1 MFWRFV
7 GFARRYRWML
17 AFSLLLIFLS
27 RAFTLIMP
35 WVIGNLVD
43 EFQAFARS
51 QGAGGIL
58 PGVAATLTPSAGAAT
73 DPAHTTAHYLT
84 GLFLIIAAV
93 NVGQWLV
100 SYLQQMILLVVGNR
114 ILFDIRQKLFRHL
127 QRLSLTFYEQNPHG
141 WIMARILY
149 DVDAIQATLS
159 GSLIQAVSDSL
170 MVVVAVVILYFI
182 NWRLAIIASFSLPL
196 YVTNFLM
203 MRREIRRQAAE
214 QRDQFTQVY
223 SMLSEDIAG
232 IKVVKGFAREQ
243 WEARR
248 FVKEI
253 RGTIRL
259 NVRLGRLRTV
269 LSNNA
274 NLITGMSDLA
284 VLALG
289 SYQIL
294 FMRNADGSPLLSL
307 GQLIMFRGYLWMLF
321 QPIINIVTA
330 NDVLNNAMA
339 AVDRIFDTLD
349 TPPEIQDSKT
359 AVKLLEVTGRVE
371 LRHVDFSYEVTEPVL
386 RDINLVAEPG
396 QVIALVGPSGSGKT
410 TLVHLIPRF
419 YDPSNG
425 QILLDGVDLRD
436 LSMRALRAHIGMVMQ
451 EDFLFSGSLR
461 ENIKYGR
468 PAASDEEVVQ
478 AAIAAN
484 AHNFIMEFPDGYET
498 QVGERGD
505 RLSGGQRQRISIAR
519 AILRNPRILILDEAT
534 SNLDS
539 ESEALIQEALENLM
553 RNRTTFSIAHR
564 LSTVMNADQI
574 LVLDHGQIVERGT
587 HAELATAGGLY
598 AKLCEV
604 QFKRGQEKIEE
615 HEAKMREKEAV
626 EE

>member
-17 AFSLLLIFLS
+17 AFSLVLIFLS

-35 WVIGNLVD
+35 WVIGQLVNK
-43 EFQAFARS
+43 FQDFARS

-58 PGVAATLTPSAGAAT
+58 PGVPGTPTPGVAT

-84 GLFLIIAAV
+84 VLFLIIAAV

-182 NWRLAIIASFSLPL
+182 NWRLAIIASISLPM
-196 YVTNFLM
+196 YVANFLM

-284 VLALG
+284 VLGFG

-294 FMRNADGSPLLSL
+294 FMNNLNL

-349 TPPEIQDSKT
+349 TPAEIQESKS
-359 AVKLLEVTGRVE
+359 AVKLREVEGRVE

-419 YDPSNG
+419 YDPVNG

-436 LSMRALRAHIGMVMQ
+436 LSMRALRGHIGMVMQ

-468 PAASDEEVVQ
+468 AAASDEEVVQ

-615 HEAKMREKEAV
+615 HEAKMRDMEAV

>member
-1 MFWRFV
+1 MFWRFLT
-7 GFARRYRWML
+7 FARRYRWML
-17 AFSLLLIFLS
+17 LVSLLLVFLS
-27 RAFTLIMP
+27 RSFTLIMP
-35 WVIGNLVD
+35 WVIGQLVD
-43 EFQAFARS
+43 KFQAFARLQGLIGVAS
-51 QGAGGIL
+51 GAGGAL
-58 PGVAATLTPSAGAAT
+58 PPN
-73 DPAHTTAHYLT
+73 PALQQGRLETAHYLAL
-84 GLFLIIAAV
+84 LFAIIAGV
-93 NVGQWLV
+93 NISQWLV

-114 ILFDIRQKLFRHL
+114 ILFDVRQKLFRHL
-127 QRLSLTFYEQNPHG
+127 QRLSLRFYKQNPHG
-141 WIMARILY
+141 WIMARLLY

-159 GSLIQAVSDSL
+159 GNLVQVISDSM
-170 MVVVAVVILYFI
+170 MVLVAIVILYFI

-196 YVTNFLM
+196 YALNFM
-203 MRREIRRQAAE
+203 TMRRQIRREAAE
-214 QRDQFTQVY
+214 QRDQFSQVY

-253 RGTIRL
+253 RANIRL
-259 NVRLGRLRTV
+259 KVRLGRLRTI
-269 LSNNA
+269 LGNNA
-274 NLITGMSDLA
+274 NVITGLSDLM
-284 VLALG
+284 VLAFG
-289 SYQIL
+289 CYQIL
-294 FMRNADGSPLLSL
+294 FMNNLTL

-321 QPIINIVTA
+321 QPIISIVTA

-349 TPPEIQDSKT
+349 TPPEIQESKN
-359 AVKLLEVTGRVE
+359 AVKPKSVEGRVE
-371 LRHVDFSYEVTEPVL
+371 FRHVDFSYEPTEPVL

-396 QVIALVGPSGSGKT
+396 QVVALVGPSGSGKT
-410 TLVHLIPRF
+410 TMVHLIPRF
-419 YDPSNG
+419 YDPGNG
-425 QILLDGVDLRD
+425 QILLDGIDLRD
-436 LSMRALRAHIGMVMQ
+436 LSLRALRGHIGMVMQ

-468 PAASDEEVVQ
+468 PNASDEQVVQ

-484 AHNFIMEFPDGYET
+484 AHDFIMEFPDGYET

-534 SNLDS
+534 SDLDS
-539 ESEALIQEALENLM
+539 ESEALIQEALEKLM
-553 RNRTTFSIAHR
+553 KDRTTFSIAHR

-574 LVLDHGQIVERGT
+574 MVMDHGQIVERGT

-615 HEAKMREKEAV
+615 HEATLRDKEAV
-626 EE
+626 GE

>member
-1 MFWRFV
+1 MFWRFLA
-7 GFARRYRWML
+7 FARRYRWML
-17 AFSLLLIFLS
+17 IVSLLLVFVS
-27 RAFTLIMP
+27 RSFTLIMP
-35 WVIGNLVD
+35 WVIGRLVD
-43 EFQAFARS
+43 RFQAFAAL
-51 QGAGGIL
+51 QGLAGVTPGAGAGL
-58 PGVAATLTPSAGAAT
+58 PAN
-73 DPAHTTAHYLT
+73 PALDSGRLETAHYLAL
-84 GLFLIIAAV
+84 LFLVIAAIQ
-93 NVGQWLV
+93 VGQWLV
-100 SYLQQMILLVVGNR
+100 SYLQQMILMVVGNR
-114 ILFDIRQKLFRHL
+114 ILFDVRQKLFRHL
-127 QRLSLTFYEQNPHG
+127 QRLSLRFYEQNPHG
-141 WIMARILY
+141 WIMSRLLY

-159 GSLIQAVSDSL
+159 GNLVQVISDTIV
-170 MVVVAVVILYFI
+170 VVVAIVILYAI
-182 NWRLAIIASFSLPL
+182 NWRLALIASISLPL
-196 YVTNFLM
+196 YAINFMM

-214 QRDQFTQVY
+214 QRDQFSQVY

-232 IKVVKGFAREQ
+232 IKVVKVFAREQ

-253 RGTIRL
+253 RSTIRL
-259 NVRLGRLRTV
+259 NVRLGRLRTI
-269 LSNNA
+269 LGNNA
-274 NLITGMSDLA
+274 NLITGLSDLA
-284 VLALG
+284 VLAFG

-294 FMRNADGSPLLSL
+294 FMNNLTL

-349 TPPEIQDSKT
+349 TPPEIQESKQ
-359 AVKLLEVTGRVE
+359 AVKLRSVEGRVE
-371 LRHVDFSYEVTEPVL
+371 FRHVDFAYEPTEPVL
-386 RDINLVAEPG
+386 RDVNLVAEPG

-410 TLVHLIPRF
+410 TLVHLLPRF
-419 YDPSNG
+419 YDPANG
-425 QILLDGVDLRD
+425 QILLDGIDLRD
-436 LSMRALRAHIGMVMQ
+436 LSLRSLRGHIGMVMQ

-468 PAASDEEVVQ
+468 PHASDEEVVQ

-534 SNLDS
+534 SDLDS
-539 ESEALIQEALENLM
+539 ESEALIQEALEKLM
-553 RNRTTFSIAHR
+553 KNRTTFSIAHR

-574 LVLDHGQIVERGT
+574 LVLDHGQVVERGT

-615 HEAKMREKEAV
+615 HEAMMRDQEAAEK
-626 EE
+626 

>member
-1 MFWRFV
+1 MFWRFLA
-7 GFARRYRWML
+7 FARRYRWML
-17 AFSLLLIFLS
+17 VLALALVFVGRGLSLV
-27 RAFTLIMP
+27 MP
-35 WVIGNLVD
+35 WAIGRVVD
-43 EFQAFARS
+43 KFQAFAAIEGQAR
-51 QGAGGIL
+51 GAGL
-58 PGVAATLTPSAGAAT
+58 TAAPKAAL
-73 DPAHTTAHYLT
+73 DLEAARHATAHYLLL
-84 GLFLIIAAV
+84 LFAALAALHIS
-93 NVGQWLV
+93 QWLIG
-100 SYLQQMILLVVGNR
+100 YAQQMNLLIVGNR
-114 ILFDIRQKLFRHL
+114 ILFDVRQRLFRHL
-127 QRLSLTFYEQNPHG
+127 QRLSLRFYEQNPHG
-141 WIMARILY
+141 WIMARVLY

-159 GSLIQAVSDSL
+159 GNLVQIVSDTIL
-170 MVVVAVVILYFI
+170 VVVAVIILYII
-182 NWRLAIIASFSLPL
+182 NWRLAIIASLSLPL
-196 YVTNFLM
+196 YALNFLA
-203 MRREIRRQAAE
+203 MRQQIRRQAAE
-214 QRDQFTQVY
+214 QRDQFSQVY
-223 SMLSEDIAG
+223 SLLSEDIAG

-243 WEARR
+243 REARR

-259 NVRLGRLRTV
+259 NLRLGRLRTI
-269 LSNNA
+269 LGNNA
-274 NLITGMSDLA
+274 NLITGLSDLA
-284 VLALG
+284 VLAYG

-294 FMRNADGSPLLSL
+294 FMGNLTL
-307 GQLIMFRGYLWMLF
+307 GMLITFRGYVWMLF
-321 QPIINIVTA
+321 QPIINLVTV

-349 TPPEIQDSKT
+349 TPPEIQERKN
-359 AVKLLEVTGRVE
+359 AVKLHRPEGRVE
-371 LRHVDFSYEVTEPVL
+371 FRHVDFAYEPTEPVL

-396 QVIALVGPSGSGKT
+396 QVVALVGPSGSGKT

-419 YDPSNG
+419 YDPISG
-425 QILLDGVDLRD
+425 QILIDGYDLRD
-436 LSMRALRAHIGMVMQ
+436 LSLRTLRQNIGMVMQ

-468 PAASDEEVVQ
+468 PTATDEEVVQ

-534 SNLDS
+534 SDLDS
-539 ESEALIQEALENLM
+539 ESEALIQEALDKLM
-553 RNRTTFSIAHR
+553 RNRTTFTIAHR

-615 HEAKMREKEAV
+615 HQAMMRNREYSQA
-626 EE
+626 

>member
-1 MFWRFV
+1 MFWRFL

-17 AFSLLLIFLS
+17 IVSLLLVFIS
-27 RAFTLIMP
+27 RSFTLIMP
-35 WVIGNLVD
+35 WVIGRLVD
-43 EFQAFARS
+43 KFQAFARIQGLVGVAS
-51 QGAGGIL
+51 GGGAGL
-58 PGVAATLTPSAGAAT
+58 PAN
-73 DPAHTTAHYLT
+73 PALEHGRLETAHYLML
-84 GLFLIIAAV
+84 LFLVIAAV
-93 NVGQWLV
+93 QVGQWLV

-114 ILFDIRQKLFRHL
+114 ILFDVRQKLFRHL
-127 QRLSLTFYEQNPHG
+127 QRLSLRFYEQNPHG
-141 WIMARILY
+141 WIMARLLY

-159 GSLIQAVSDSL
+159 GNLVQVISDSIV
-170 MVVVAVVILYFI
+170 VVVAVVILYAI

-196 YVTNFLM
+196 YALNFM
-203 MRREIRRQAAE
+203 GMRREIRRQAAE
-214 QRDQFTQVY
+214 QRDQFSQVY

-232 IKVVKGFAREQ
+232 IKVVKVFAREQ

-253 RGTIRL
+253 RSTIRL
-259 NVRLGRLRTV
+259 NVRLGRLRTI
-269 LSNNA
+269 LGNNA
-274 NLITGMSDLA
+274 GLITGLSDLA
-284 VLALG
+284 VLAFG

-294 FMRNADGSPLLSL
+294 FMNNLSL

-330 NDVLNNAMA
+330 NDVLNNALA

-349 TPPEIQDSKT
+349 TPAEVQESRS
-359 AVKLLEVTGRVE
+359 AVKPRSVEGRVE
-371 LRHVDFSYEVTEPVL
+371 FRHVDFSYEPTEPVL

-410 TLVHLIPRF
+410 TLVHLLPRF
-419 YDPSNG
+419 YDPISG
-425 QILLDGVDLRD
+425 QVLLDGLDLRD
-436 LSMRALRAHIGMVMQ
+436 ISLRTLRGHIGMVMQ

-468 PAASDEEVVQ
+468 PSATDEEVVQ

-534 SNLDS
+534 SDLDS
-539 ESEALIQEALENLM
+539 ESEVLIQEALEKLM

-587 HAELATAGGLY
+587 HAELATADGLY

-615 HEAKMREKEAV
+615 HEAMMRDKEAV
-626 EE
+626 GK

>member
-1 MFWRFV
+1 
-7 GFARRYRWML
+7 ML
-17 AFSLLLIFLS
+17 LTSLLLVFLS
-27 RAFTLIMP
+27 RSFTLIMP
-35 WVIGNLVD
+35 WVIGRLVD
-43 EFQAFARS
+43 RFQAFARL
-51 QGAGGIL
+51 QGLAGVTSGTG
-58 PGVAATLTPSAGAAT
+58 GVGPDNPALQAGRLE
-73 DPAHTTAHYLT
+73 TAHYLAL
-84 GLFLIIAAV
+84 LFIIIAAV
-93 NVGQWLV
+93 QLGQWLV
-100 SYLQQMILLVVGNR
+100 SYTQQMILLVVGNR

-127 QRLSLTFYEQNPHG
+127 QRLSLRFYEQNPHG

-159 GSLIQAVSDSL
+159 GNLVQVISDSL
-170 MVVVAVVILYFI
+170 MVVVAIVILYFI
-182 NWRLAIIASFSLPL
+182 NWRLAIIASLSLPL
-196 YVTNFLM
+196 YATNFMM
-203 MRREIRRQAAE
+203 MRRQIRREAAE
-214 QRDQFTQVY
+214 QRDQFSQVY

-259 NVRLGRLRTV
+259 NVRLGRLRTI
-269 LSNNA
+269 LGNNA
-274 NLITGMSDLA
+274 QLITGLSDLM
-284 VLALG
+284 VLAFG
-289 SYQIL
+289 AYQIL
-294 FMRNADGSPLLSL
+294 FMNNLTL

-321 QPIINIVTA
+321 QPIINIVVA

-349 TPPEIQDSKT
+349 TPPEIQESKT
-359 AVKLLEVTGRVE
+359 PVKLTEVQGRVE
-371 LRHVDFSYEVTEPVL
+371 LRHVDFAYEVTEPVL
-386 RDINLVAEPG
+386 KDINLVAEPG

-419 YDPSNG
+419 YDPANG
-425 QILLDGVDLRD
+425 QILLDGTDLRD
-436 LSMRALRAHIGMVMQ
+436 LSLRALRGVIGMVMQ

-468 PAASDEEVVQ
+468 PNASDEEVVQ

-534 SNLDS
+534 SDLDS
-539 ESEALIQEALENLM
+539 ESEALIQEALEKLM
-553 RNRTTFSIAHR
+553 KNRTTFSIAHR

-574 LVLDHGQIVERGT
+574 LVLDHGQVVERGT
-587 HAELATAGGLY
+587 HAELAVAGGLY

-615 HEAKMREKEAV
+615 HEAKLREEAGG
-626 EE
+626 E

>member
-1 MFWRFV
+1 
-7 GFARRYRWML
+7 ML
-17 AFSLLLIFLS
+17 LFL
-27 RAFTLIMP
+27 
-35 WVIGNLVD
+35 VIG
-43 EFQAFARS
+43 
-51 QGAGGIL
+51 
-58 PGVAATLTPSAGAAT
+58 
-73 DPAHTTAHYLT
+73 
-84 GLFLIIAAV
+84 AV
-93 NVGQWLV
+93 NIGQWLV
-100 SYLQQMILLVVGNR
+100 SYVQQMILLVVGNR

-159 GSLIQAVSDSL
+159 GNLVQVISDSL
-170 MVVVAVVILYFI
+170 TVLVAIVILYFI
-182 NWRLAIIASFSLPL
+182 NWRLAIIASFSLPM
-196 YVTNFLM
+196 YVANFLM
-203 MRREIRRQAAE
+203 MRRQIRREAAE

-259 NVRLGRLRTV
+259 NVRLGRLRTI
-269 LSNNA
+269 LGNNA
-274 NLITGMSDLA
+274 NLITGLSDLA
-284 VLALG
+284 VLAFG
-289 SYQIL
+289 SYQ
-294 FMRNADGSPLLSL
+294 LLYMNNLTL

-349 TPPEIQDSKT
+349 TPPEIQESKS
-359 AVKLLEVTGRVE
+359 AVKLKEVEGRVE

-386 RDINLVAEPG
+386 RDVNLVAEPG

-419 YDPSNG
+419 YDPANG
-425 QILLDGVDLRD
+425 QILLDGIDLRD
-436 LSMRALRAHIGMVMQ
+436 ISLRALRGVIGMVMQ

-534 SNLDS
+534 SDLDS
-539 ESEALIQEALENLM
+539 ESEALIQEALEKLM
-553 RNRTTFSIAHR
+553 KNRTTFSIAHR

-615 HEAKMREKEAV
+615 HEAMMREKETV

>member
-1 MFWRFV
+1 MFWRFLA
-7 GFARRYRWML
+7 FARRYRWML
-17 AFSLLLIFLS
+17 IVSLLLVFVS

-35 WVIGNLVD
+35 WVIGRLVD
-43 EFQAFARS
+43 KFQAFARL
-51 QGAGGIL
+51 QGLVGVTAGGGEAL
-58 PGVAATLTPSAGAAT
+58 PLHPSLQQGRLE
-73 DPAHTTAHYLT
+73 TAHYLAI
-84 GLFLIIAAV
+84 LLLIISGV
-93 NVGQWLV
+93 HIGQWLV

-114 ILFDIRQKLFRHL
+114 ILFDVRQTLFRHL
-127 QRLSLTFYEQNPHG
+127 QRLSLRFYEQNPHG
-141 WIMARILY
+141 WIMSRLLY

-159 GSLIQAVSDSL
+159 GNLVQVISDIIV
-170 MVVVAVVILYFI
+170 VVVAIVILYMI
-182 NWRLAIIASFSLPL
+182 NWRLAIIATFSLPL
-196 YVTNFLM
+196 YSMNFMM
-203 MRREIRRQAAE
+203 MRKQIRRQAAE
-214 QRDQFTQVY
+214 SRDQFSQVY

-248 FVKEI
+248 FVREI

-259 NVRLGRLRTV
+259 NVRLGRLRTI
-269 LSNNA
+269 LGNNA
-274 NLITGMSDLA
+274 GLITGLSDLV
-284 VLALG
+284 VLAAG
-289 SYQIL
+289 CYQIL
-294 FMRNADGSPLLSL
+294 FMNNLTL
-307 GQLIMFRGYLWMLF
+307 GGLIMFRGYLYMLF
-321 QPIINIVTA
+321 QPIIEIVRA

-349 TPPEIQDSKT
+349 TPPEIQEKQN
-359 AVKLLEVTGRVE
+359 AIKLKNISGRVE
-371 LRHVDFSYEVTEPVL
+371 FRHVDFAYEPTEPVL
-386 RDINLVAEPG
+386 HDVSLVAEPG

-410 TLVHLIPRF
+410 TLVHLLPRF
-419 YDPSNG
+419 YDPVSG

-436 LSMRALRAHIGMVMQ
+436 VSLRTLRSQIGMVMQ

-468 PAASDEEVVQ
+468 PTASDEEVVQ

-534 SNLDS
+534 SALDS
-539 ESEALIQEALENLM
+539 ESEALIQDALEQLM
-553 RNRTTFSIAHR
+553 KNRTTFTIAHR

-574 LVLDHGQIVERGT
+574 LVMDGGKIVERGT

-604 QFKRGQEKIEE
+604 QFQRGQEKIEE
-615 HEAKMREKEAV
+615 HEAMMRDGETGS
-626 EE
+626 